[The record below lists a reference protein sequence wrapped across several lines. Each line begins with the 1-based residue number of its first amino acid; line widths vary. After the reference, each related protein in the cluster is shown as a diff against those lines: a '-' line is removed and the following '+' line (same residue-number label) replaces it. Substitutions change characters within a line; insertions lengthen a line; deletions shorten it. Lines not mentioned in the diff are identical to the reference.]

1 MHGRIFL
8 QTDPVFAEGISP
20 SAVRKHLFCNH
31 LRQKHPRMNG
41 PPEKKLRGKLQ
52 MRRILLDLCLLP
64 FEPWRVVVG
73 LVFVVGIVSIMP
85 VWQLLLMAVVQGVA
99 EFLPISSSGHIVVLG
114 GLLQVP
120 ELAELNVVL
129 HLGSLGSIL
138 VFYRERIWQLLSVDR
153 RVIFMLILATI
164 PAVVIGLTL
173 KKYAEFILESP
184 LVAGIMFPITGLAV
198 LSLSRKPDPKAS
210 DYSSITWQQSL
221 LIGFSQAAAILP
233 GLSRS
238 GSTIAAGVGTG
249 LNRWS
254 AAAFS
259 FLMAIPVIAGAG
271 VLESKDWFTGEKQ
284 WATSPWLLALGAL
297 VAFVVGIGTL
307 HLLSRWL
314 AKGQMAFFGW
324 YCIVLGIV
332 VITWQVGWVGIGN

>member
-1 MHGRIFL
+1 MWGKAIGEDRGWTGVNRHTQRALKALIGKDL
-8 QTDPVFAEGISP
+8 AEATSAHFQGP
-20 SAVRKHLFCNH
+20 STSFSDCLAF
-31 LRQKHPRMNG
+31 
-41 PPEKKLRGKLQ
+41 
-52 MRRILLDLCLLP
+52 RRILLGLGTVAE
-64 FEPWRVVVG
+64 EPRNDWKTLAFVWG
-73 LVFVVGIVSIMP
+73 LVSIMP
-85 VWQLLLMAVVQGVA
+85 LWQLLVLAVVQGVA

-114 GLLQVP
+114 GLMEVP
-120 ELAELNVVL
+120 ELAELNIVL

-138 VFYRERIWQLLSVDR
+138 VFYRERILQLLSVDR
-153 RVIFMLILATI
+153 RVIVMLILATI

-184 LVAGIMFPITGLAV
+184 LVAGVMFPITGLAV
-198 LSLSRKPDPKAS
+198 LSLIRKPDPNAVE
-210 DYSSITWQQSL
+210 YSSINWKQAL
-221 LIGFSQAAAILP
+221 AIGFSQAAAILP

-238 GSTIAAGVGTG
+238 GSTISSGVGVG
-249 LNRWS
+249 LTRSS

-284 WATSPWLLALGAL
+284 WGTPPWQLALGAF

-307 HLLSRWL
+307 QLLSRWL

-324 YCIVLGIV
+324 YCIVLGFV
-332 VITWQVGWVGIGN
+332 VVAWQLSLLGAL

>member
-1 MHGRIFL
+1 MRGTEIGEDVVGGGANCNSGIALKAFANKDL
-8 QTDPVFAEGISP
+8 SKTLATVFRRQSP
-20 SAVRKHLFCNH
+20 RFSDCLGF
-31 LRQKHPRMNG
+31 
-41 PPEKKLRGKLQ
+41 
-52 MRRILLDLCLLP
+52 RRILLGLGTVVE
-64 FEPWRVVVG
+64 EPRSDWKTLAFVWG
-73 LVFVVGIVSIMP
+73 LVSIMP
-85 VWQLLLMAVVQGVA
+85 LWQLLVLAVVQGVA

-114 GLLQVP
+114 GLMKVP
-120 ELAELNVVL
+120 ELAELNIVL

-138 VFYRERIWQLLSVDR
+138 VFYRERILQLLSVDR
-153 RVIFMLILATI
+153 RVIVMLFLATI

-184 LVAGIMFPITGLAV
+184 LVAGVMFPVTGIAV
-198 LSLSRKPDPKAS
+198 LSLSRKPDPNAVE
-210 DYSSITWQQSL
+210 YSSINWKQALT
-221 LIGFSQAAAILP
+221 IGFSQAAAILP

-238 GSTIAAGVGTG
+238 GSTISSGVGVG
-249 LNRWS
+249 LTRSS

-284 WATSPWLLALGAL
+284 WGTPPWQLALGAF

-307 HLLSRWL
+307 QLLSKWL

-324 YCIVLGIV
+324 YCIALGCV
-332 VITWQVGWVGIGN
+332 VIAWQLSLLGAS

>member
-1 MHGRIFL
+1 MWGTAIGEDVVLAGVNRHKQGAL
-8 QTDPVFAEGISP
+8 KAFADKDLAEISSAGFQRQSP
-20 SAVRKHLFCNH
+20 SFSDCLAF
-31 LRQKHPRMNG
+31 
-41 PPEKKLRGKLQ
+41 
-52 MRRILLDLCLLP
+52 RRILLGLGTVAE
-64 FEPWRVVVG
+64 EPRNEWKTLAFVWG
-73 LVFVVGIVSIMP
+73 LVSIMP
-85 VWQLLLMAVVQGVA
+85 LWQLLVLAVVQGVA

-114 GLLQVP
+114 GLMEVP
-120 ELAELNVVL
+120 ELAELNIVL

-138 VFYRERIWQLLSVDR
+138 VFYRERILQLLSVDR
-153 RVIFMLILATI
+153 RVNVMLILATI

-184 LVAGIMFPITGLAV
+184 LVAGVMFPITGLAV
-198 LSLSRKPDPKAS
+198 LSLSRKPDPNAVE
-210 DYSSITWQQSL
+210 YSSINWKQAL
-221 LIGFSQAAAILP
+221 AIGFSQAAAILP

-238 GSTIAAGVGTG
+238 GSTISSGVGVG
-249 LNRWS
+249 LTRSS

-284 WATSPWLLALGAL
+284 WGTPPWQLALGAF

-307 HLLSRWL
+307 QLLSRWL

-324 YCIVLGIV
+324 YCIVLGFV
-332 VITWQVGWVGIGN
+332 VVAWQLSLLGSS